1 MRPEAVSLPP
11 SRGICRYLMLSVF
24 LMLGVGAVHAQTLVA
39 GLQSSPSVVDFG
51 TQNLNSQ
58 TAKQVTIRNS
68 GPSAVTISGITVT
81 GAGFGFSNLTPG
93 TSLGPGQQT
102 VLQVSF
108 KPTSSGT
115 YSGQVTIL
123 NSGATSAVSVPLVG
137 TGVTASAA
145 AKTAQMAATSA
156 ATTTTAAQAKLSW
169 NASTSPVTGYKVY
182 RGTVSGG
189 PYSTVTSSPISAL
202 TYTDTNVVAGT
213 TYYYVVTSVNSSG
226 VESVYSNEAIAAVPG
241 GGTTPPPPPP
251 PSSVP
256 TSPVAGMI
264 LNGSAKLNGTKLR
277 LTTTGQNLAGS
288 GWFSTPVNIQA
299 FSTDFT
305 FQITNTS
312 GSATGN
318 GLTFVIQNKGTT
330 AVGPSGGGLGYG
342 PDQPKNATGS
352 ANSPITKSVA
362 VKFDLVNNAGEGT
375 NSTGMY
381 LNGASPTTPAVALGG
396 GVNLH
401 TSDVFQANLSYDG
414 KTLTMTITDTA
425 HTSQKFTTSW
435 AVNIP
440 GAVGAN
446 TAYVGFTGG
455 TGSSVANLD
464 IATWNFSNSTGST
477 TPTTPSGTPVVYRTA
492 TLPAASSGPTF
503 RTFTYAGFPDT
514 TGTILDATA
523 VGNSVTFTV
532 NVATAGTYDIKL
544 SYKKANSRG
553 ISQLTINGTKVGATL
568 DQYLASEAYA
578 TVDYGKFTFAQEG
591 NYSFKFAIT
600 GKNSNSTS
608 YSEAFDDITLT
619 PQ

>member
-1 MRPEAVSLPP
+1 MRPEAVSIPP

-137 TGVTASAA
+137 TGVSASAA
-145 AKTAQMAATSA
+145 AKTAQMTATSA
-156 ATTTTAAQAKLSW
+156 ATTTPAAQAKLSW

-202 TYTDTNVVAGT
+202 TYADTNVVAGT

-264 LNGSAKLNGTKLR
+264 LNGSAKLNGAKLR
-277 LTTTGQNLAGS
+277 LTTTSQNLAGS

-299 FSTDFT
+299 FSTVFT
-305 FQITNTS
+305 FQLTSSS
-312 GSATGN
+312 GSGTGTGN
-318 GLTFVIQNKGTT
+318 GMTFVIQNKGTT

-342 PDQPKNATGS
+342 PDQPKNPSGS
-352 ANSPITKSVA
+352 PNSPVTKSVA

-375 NSTGMY
+375 NSTGLY
-381 LNGASPTTPAVALGG
+381 LNGASPTTPSVALGG

-401 TSDVFQANLSYDG
+401 SSDIFQANLNYDG
-414 KTLTMTITDTA
+414 KTLTMTVTDTA
-425 HTSQKFTTSW
+425 HTSDKFTTSW

-440 GAVGAN
+440 GTVGAN

-455 TGSSVANLD
+455 TGSSVANED
-464 IATWNFSNSTGST
+464 ILTWTFSNSTAST
-477 TPTTPSGTPVVYRTA
+477 PPSNPSTVVYKTA
-492 TLPAASSGPTF
+492 SLPAVSSGPTF

-514 TGTILDATA
+514 TGTILDATK

-544 SYKKANSRG
+544 GYKKAATRG
-553 ISQLTINGTKVGATL
+553 ISQFSINGTNVGATL
-568 DQYLASEAYA
+568 DQYIVSEAFA
-578 TVDYGKFTFAQEG
+578 TVDYGKFTFSKAG

-600 GKNSNSTS
+600 GKNSKSSS
-608 YSEAFDDITLT
+608 YSVSFDDITLI